1 MQQTCS
7 AINSWMAIMTTK
19 HFVLD
24 AGPEPTARLSAQPQ
38 GLVST
43 GQYDDPRLELSDQA
57 LVVASHNAFPVVAN
71 QKSRRDS
78 VGLAA
83 GAGIAVVLGFATF
96 MSLSS
101 SRELADV
108 PASRQASTE
117 LSPQRPMN
125 PPALAPG
132 AAPNHVQPFNQ
143 PAPLPGGETF
153 VSTAPGMIA
162 PLPQG
167 PAPVVVF
174 DGSSAPAPA
183 SGHQPGGETSGPAPA
198 MLSGA
203 VGLHGLVS
211 SDHAAARSTKI
222 AEPANTVVQGT
233 LIPAVLETAI
243 DSDLPGYARA
253 VVSQDIRSFDGSRIL
268 VPRSSRLIGE
278 YKSGLAA
285 GQKRAYLLWTRLVRP
300 DGVSIALASPAAD
313 ISGRSGVTGKVDTH
327 FFERFGSAILLSVLG
342 NVTAGASR
350 GATVV
355 VSGGQSAGSLAAQ
368 QGSQRPPTIRVKQG
382 EPIRVF
388 TARDLIFSTDGS
400 GG

>member
-1 MQQTCS
+1 
-7 AINSWMAIMTTK
+7 
-19 HFVLD
+19 
-24 AGPEPTARLSAQPQ
+24 
-38 GLVST
+38 
-43 GQYDDPRLELSDQA
+43 
-57 LVVASHNAFPVVAN
+57 
-71 QKSRRDS
+71 
-78 VGLAA
+78 
-83 GAGIAVVLGFATF
+83 
-96 MSLSS
+96 
-101 SRELADV
+101 
-108 PASRQASTE
+108 
-117 LSPQRPMN
+117 
-125 PPALAPG
+125 
-132 AAPNHVQPFNQ
+132 
-143 PAPLPGGETF
+143 
-153 VSTAPGMIA
+153 
-162 PLPQG
+162 
-167 PAPVVVF
+167 
-174 DGSSAPAPA
+174 
-183 SGHQPGGETSGPAPA
+183 

-203 VGLHGLVS
+203 AGLHGLVS
-211 SDHAAARSTKI
+211 SDHAAARSTII
-222 AEPANTVVQGT
+222 AVPANTVVQGT

-300 DGVSIALASPAAD
+300 DGVSIALASPAVD

-368 QGSQRPPTIRVKQG
+368 QNSQRPPTIRVKQG

-400 GG
+400 GGCVRTSTYQRIH